1 MSKKIWLENYPKG
14 VPHEINCDEYLCVR
28 DMVEEKFSVYKDCM
42 AFSNFGCDI
51 SFEDVDI
58 LSRKFASFLQ
68 NHLGLKKGDRLA
80 ICMPNLLQY
89 PIAVF
94 GALRIGV
101 VIVNVNPLYTS
112 REMGYQLK
120 DAGVK
125 AILILSNFAHTL
137 EEIVVDISPIEI
149 IVTDVGDMLS
159 FPKSLLI
166 NSIVKY
172 VKRDVPRYSLRDAY
186 SFNETLKMG
195 VDGSFDRV
203 DILPDDLAFIQYT
216 GGTTG
221 VSKGAMLTQRNIM
234 SNVFQIV
241 VWMKSYLNEKE
252 EVAVT
257 PLPLCHV
264 FATISCLV
272 MVYFGAKNILITN
285 PRDIPAFVKVL
296 KKNRFSVFAGI
307 NTLFNALINNSKF
320 EEVDFS
326 ELKITIA
333 GGMALTFN
341 VAEKWEKITGCPI
354 SEGYGLTET
363 SPVVCINPIDKP
375 QYGTVGMPVSSTDV
389 RIVDEKGNSVGL
401 GEIGE
406 ICVKGPQVMSG
417 YWRTPKETK
426 KVLRD
431 GWFYTGDIGILQ
443 RDGFVKIVDRKK
455 DMILVSASNVFPNE
469 IEEVISKHEGV
480 LEVGVVGVRDS
491 KTGEAVKVF
500 VVPKKPDS
508 LTEEEIIEY
517 CTRNL
522 ANYKVPKYVEF
533 RESLPKSYIGKI
545 LRRELKD
552 ENKGEGMS
560 KGHK

>member
-28 DMVEEKFSVYKDCM
+28 DMIEEKFSVYKDCI

-58 LSRKFASFLQ
+58 LSRRFASFLQ
-68 NHLGLKKGDRLA
+68 SHLKLRKGDRFA

-94 GALRIGV
+94 GALRAGV

-112 REMGYQLK
+112 REMKYQLK
-120 DAGVK
+120 DADVK

-137 EEIVVDISPIEI
+137 EEIVHDIKPIEI

-166 NSIVKY
+166 NSVVKY
-172 VKRDVPRYSLRDAY
+172 VKRDVPSYDLKDAY
-186 SFNETLKMG
+186 SFNETLRIG
-195 VDGSFDRV
+195 ESLSFGRV
-203 DILPDDLAFIQYT
+203 EIQPDDLAFIQYT

-221 VSKGAMLTQRNIM
+221 VSKGAMLTQKNII
-234 SNVFQIV
+234 SNVFQV
-241 VWMKSYLNEKE
+241 FGWMRGYLKERE
-252 EVAVT
+252 EVMMT

-264 FATISCLV
+264 FATISCFV

-296 KKNRFSVFAGI
+296 RKNKFTMFAGI

-326 ELKITIA
+326 ELKITVA
-333 GGMALTFN
+333 GGMALTTN

-363 SPVVCINPIDKP
+363 SPVVSINPIDKP
-375 QYGTVGMPVSSTDV
+375 QYGTIGMPVSSTDV
-389 RIVDEKGNSVGL
+389 KIVNSNGKSVGV
-401 GEIGE
+401 GKMGE
-406 ICVKGPQVMSG
+406 ICVRGPQVMLG
-417 YWRTPKETK
+417 YWKMPQETEK
-426 KVLRD
+426 AIRD
-431 GWFYTGDIGILQ
+431 GWFYTGDIGVLQ
-443 RDGFVKIVDRKK
+443 KDGFVKIEDRKK

-469 IEEVISKHEGV
+469 IEDVISKHEKV

-491 KTGEAVKVF
+491 RTGEAVKVF
-500 VVPKKPDS
+500 IVPKEPDS
-508 LTEEEIIEY
+508 LTEDEVIDY
-517 CTRNL
+517 CRKNL
-522 ANYKVPKYVEF
+522 ADYKVPKYVEF

-552 ENKGEGMS
+552 KNEGVNKI
-560 KGHK
+560 HN

>member
-1 MSKKIWLENYPKG
+1 
-14 VPHEINCDEYLCVR
+14 
-28 DMVEEKFSVYKDCM
+28 
-42 AFSNFGCDI
+42 
-51 SFEDVDI
+51 
-58 LSRKFASFLQ
+58 
-68 NHLGLKKGDRLA
+68 
-80 ICMPNLLQY
+80 MPNLLQY

-112 REMGYQLK
+112 REMKYQLK
-120 DAGVK
+120 DADVK
-125 AILILSNFAHTL
+125 AVLILSNFAHTL
-137 EEIVVDISPIEI
+137 EEIIEDIKPIDVV
-149 IVTDVGDMLS
+149 VTDVGDMLS

-166 NSIVKY
+166 NSVVKY
-172 VKRDVPRYSLRDAY
+172 VKRDVPHYDLKDAY
-186 SFNETLKMG
+186 AFNEALGIG
-195 VDGSFDRV
+195 VDASFDRV
-203 DILPDDLAFIQYT
+203 DIQPDDLAFIQYT

-234 SNVFQIV
+234 SNVFQV
-241 VWMKSYLNEKE
+241 FVWMRGYLNERE
-252 EVAVT
+252 EIMIT

-264 FATISCLV
+264 FATISCFM

-296 KKNRFSVFAGI
+296 KKNRFTVFSGI
-307 NTLFNALINNSKF
+307 NTLFNALINNPKF

-326 ELKITIA
+326 ELNITVA
-333 GGMALTFN
+333 GGMALTTN

-363 SPVVCINPIDKP
+363 SPVVSINPIDKP
-375 QYGTVGMPVSSTDV
+375 CYGTIGMPVSSTDV
-389 RIVDEKGNSVGL
+389 RIVDSNWKSVGI
-401 GEIGE
+401 GEMGE
-406 ICVKGPQVMSG
+406 ICVKGPQVMQG
-417 YWRTPKETK
+417 YWKMPQETK

-455 DMILVSASNVFPNE
+455 DMILVCASNVFPNE
-469 IEEVISKHEGV
+469 IEDIISKYEGV
-480 LEVGVVGVRDS
+480 LEVGVVGVPDS

-500 VVPKKPDS
+500 IVPKKPDS

-552 ENKGEGMS
+552 ENEGVN

>member
-14 VPHEINCDEYLCVR
+14 VPHEINYDEYLSVR
-28 DMVEEKFSVYKDCM
+28 DMIEEKFSVYKDCI

-68 NHLGLKKGDRLA
+68 NHLKLRKGDRLA

-101 VIVNVNPLYTS
+101 VIVNVNPLYTA
-112 REMGYQLK
+112 REMKYQLK
-120 DAGVK
+120 DADVK

-137 EEIVVDISPIEI
+137 EEIAHDIKPIEI

-166 NSIVKY
+166 NAVVKY
-172 VKRDVPRYSLRDAY
+172 VKRDVPRYGLKDSY
-186 SFNETLKMG
+186 SFNEALRIG
-195 VDGSFDRV
+195 VDASFHRV
-203 DILPDDLAFIQYT
+203 DIQPDDLAFIQYT

-234 SNVFQIV
+234 SNIFQVF
-241 VWMKSYLNEKE
+241 VWMRGHLKERE

-264 FATISCLV
+264 FATISCFV
-272 MVYFGAKNILITN
+272 MVYFGVKNILITN

-307 NTLFNALINNSKF
+307 NTLFNALINNPKF

-326 ELKITIA
+326 RLRITVA
-333 GGMALTFN
+333 GGMALTFS

-389 RIVDEKGNSVGL
+389 MIVDEKGKSL
-401 GEIGE
+401 GIEKMGE

-417 YWRTPKETK
+417 YWKMPQETK
-426 KVLRD
+426 KVIHE
-431 GWFYTGDIGILQ
+431 GWFYTGDIGVLQ

-455 DMILVSASNVFPNE
+455 DMILVCASNVFPNE
-469 IEEVISKHEGV
+469 IEDVISKHEKV

-500 VVPKKPDS
+500 IVPKKSGS
-508 LTEEEIIEY
+508 LTEDEIIEY
-517 CTRNL
+517 CRRNL

-552 ENKGEGMS
+552 ESEGMS
-560 KGHK
+560 KGEK

>member
-1 MSKKIWLENYPKG
+1 MSKKIWFENYPKG
-14 VPHEINCDEYLCVR
+14 VPHEINTDEYLCVR
-28 DMVEEKFSVYKDCM
+28 DMIEEKFSVYRDCV

-58 LSRKFASFLQ
+58 FSRKFASFLQ

-94 GALRIGV
+94 GALRAGV
-101 VIVNVNPLYTS
+101 VIVNVNPLYTA
-112 REMGYQLK
+112 REMRYQLR
-120 DAGVK
+120 DADVK

-137 EEIVVDISPIEI
+137 EEIVDDVNPIEI

-166 NSIVKY
+166 NSVVKY
-172 VKRDVPRYSLRDAY
+172 VKRDVPRYSLKNAY
-186 SFNETLKMG
+186 SFNETLRIG
-195 VDGSFDRV
+195 EGLSFDRV
-203 DILPDDLAFIQYT
+203 DIQPDDLAFIQYT

-221 VSKGAMLTQRNIM
+221 VSKGAMLTQRNII
-234 SNVFQIV
+234 SNVFQV
-241 VWMKSYLNEKE
+241 FVWMRDYLKE
-252 EVAVT
+252 REGVMIT

-264 FATISCLV
+264 FATISCFV

-296 KKNRFSVFAGI
+296 KKNMFTIFAGI
-307 NTLFNALINNSKF
+307 NTLFNALINNPKF

-326 ELKITIA
+326 ELKITVA
-333 GGMALTFN
+333 GGMALTHS
-341 VAEKWEKITGCPI
+341 VAEKWEKITGCCI

-363 SPVVCINPIDKP
+363 SPVVSINPIDKP

-389 RIVDEKGNSVGL
+389 MIVDSKGESVGI
-401 GEIGE
+401 GEMGE
-406 ICVKGPQVMSG
+406 ICVKGPQVMLG
-417 YWRTPKETK
+417 YWKTQQETK

-431 GWFYTGDIGILQ
+431 EWFYTGDIGILQ
-443 RDGFVKIVDRKK
+443 KDGFVKVVDRKK

-469 IEEVISKHEGV
+469 IEDIISKHEKV

-500 VVPKKPDS
+500 IVPKKPNS
-508 LTEEEIIEY
+508 LTEEEIIDY
-517 CTRNL
+517 CRKNL

-552 ENKGEGMS
+552 KNEGVNKI
-560 KGHK
+560 HD